1 MNKELTNQIIRHI
14 YNCLGISVP
23 GKNNN
28 LKSIMMDDYLL
39 SRKVSFEDG
48 EKKNMWGIQ
57 FEVERDSTLQ
67 FVLADCSDSEVPEY
81 AMAVLLKDSPSYAT
95 YLCYQE
101 YFEGSLD
108 DISLDRPMI
117 ACNINEGGWLEC
129 PIYMQGSFLCGME
142 KIKEITY
149 PISRLKDESVS
160 DHLISFI
167 KFFQEK
173 MESENE
179 GQEN

>member
-1 MNKELTNQIIRHI
+1 
-14 YNCLGISVP
+14 
-23 GKNNN
+23 
-28 LKSIMMDDYLL
+28 
-39 SRKVSFEDG
+39 
-48 EKKNMWGIQ
+48 
-57 FEVERDSTLQ
+57 
-67 FVLADCSDSEVPEY
+67 
-81 AMAVLLKDSPSYAT
+81 
-95 YLCYQE
+95 
-101 YFEGSLD
+101 
-108 DISLDRPMI
+108 MI